1 MERASFSNRD
11 QTGVASTGWVIWAVK
26 NSVSSSSIL
35 TASFVSASVAQTSAA
50 GPPVGWLCY
59 RWTLCELQVFTGT
72 LILCAMLR
80 IYWTFMFFCFS
91 ENPDGGL
98 QKQTRPPQR
107 HSDQRDSDQAP
118 QQHPPQPP
126 TRQLPDNGEQENSA
140 PTAGFSTVFTPLLTH
155 ILRRQPLVHLLFFFL
170 YVALR
175 WFLNLTSTSL
185 FLRGKV

>member
-1 MERASFSNRD
+1 MS
-11 QTGVASTGWVIWAVK
+11 
-26 NSVSSSSIL
+26 
-35 TASFVSASVAQTSAA
+35 
-50 GPPVGWLCY
+50 
-59 RWTLCELQVFTGT
+59 
-72 LILCAMLR
+72 
-80 IYWTFMFFCFS
+80 FCFS
-91 ENPDGGL
+91 KNPDGGL

-140 PTAGFSTVFTPLLTH
+140 HTAGFSTVFTPFLTH
-155 ILRRQPLVHLLFFFL
+155 FLRRQPFIHLLCFFL

-185 FLRGKV
+185 FLRGKVWTQSFLLGGEATQVKFLNYPFNLGSMVRVYQEVMYFYRFLPRSP

>member
-1 MERASFSNRD
+1 M
-11 QTGVASTGWVIWAVK
+11 
-26 NSVSSSSIL
+26 
-35 TASFVSASVAQTSAA
+35 
-50 GPPVGWLCY
+50 
-59 RWTLCELQVFTGT
+59 CELQAFTGT
-72 LILCAMLR
+72 LILCAMFR

-91 ENPDGGL
+91 KNPDGGL

-155 ILRRQPLVHLLFFFL
+155 ILRRQPLVHLLFFS
-170 YVALR
+170 LR
-175 WFLNLTSTSL
+175 CSQVVPKSHKYFSL
-185 FLRGKV
+185 PAGKSLDSKFSVGRRSYAGKIPKLLP